1 MSWYSAADFRA
12 SSNWPRRSRVWSS
25 PEGQPVEAMS
35 PSDHWEMVSLSIR
48 GHFWSQPS
56 AYASEESL
64 KRLCSPVRFAAQI
77 VLWV

>member
-1 MSWYSAADFRA
+1 MSWYSEAAFRA
-12 SSNWPRRSRVWSS
+12 SSNWPRRSRVCSS

-35 PSDHWEMVSLSIR
+35 PSDHLEMVSLSIR

-64 KRLCSPVRFAAQI
+64 KRLCSPVALAAQI

>member
-1 MSWYSAADFRA
+1 MSWYSEAAFRA
-12 SSNWPRRSRVWSS
+12 SSNWPRRRRVCSS
-25 PEGQPVEAMS
+25 PEGQPVEAIR

-64 KRLCSPVRFAAQI
+64 KRLWSPVEFAAQI